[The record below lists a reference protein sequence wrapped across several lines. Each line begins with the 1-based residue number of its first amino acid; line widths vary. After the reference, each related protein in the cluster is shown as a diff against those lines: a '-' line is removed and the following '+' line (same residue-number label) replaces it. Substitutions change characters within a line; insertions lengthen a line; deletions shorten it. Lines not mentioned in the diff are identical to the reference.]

1 MIIEIAPSA
10 VVPAALIFGLL
21 VGSFLNVVIYRV
33 PAGLSVVLPAS
44 HCPACETLIKPW
56 DNLPI
61 LSYLFLRGKCRGC
74 AQPISLRYPAV
85 ELVTG
90 LIFAAIAF
98 RFGGTLWTLL
108 YMFFAAA
115 LICAAM
121 IDFDHQIIPDSISI
135 GGLIVALVTVPA
147 VHAYYAEGFLAGLT
161 QSALGALIGA
171 GTLWLVAFVHARISV
186 ALGREFDHWPG
197 EGESIPRPNEADYW
211 LWFPG
216 MGLGDVKLLGMLGA
230 VLGPLGVL
238 DTILASS
245 LVGLLLGGAWALAGE
260 ALGKPF
266 GFAPAIALGAIA
278 TLFAPQLW
286 LRFVV

>member
-33 PAGLSVVLPAS
+33 PAGLSVVLPPS
-44 HCPACETLIKPW
+44 HCPNCEMQIKPW
-56 DNLPI
+56 DNLPV
-61 LSYLFLRGKCRGC
+61 LSYLWLRGKCRGC
-74 AQPISLRYPAV
+74 AQSISLRYPAI
-85 ELVTG
+85 ELMTG
-90 LIFAAIAF
+90 LIFAGIAW
-98 RFGGTLWTLL
+98 RYGGTAWALL

-121 IDFDHQIIPDSISI
+121 IDFDYQIIPDSISI
-135 GGLIVALVTVPA
+135 GGLVVALATVPTL
-147 VHAYYAEGFLAGLT
+147 HAYYGESFLAALAR
-161 QSALGALIGA
+161 SALGALVGA
-171 GTLWLVAFVHARISV
+171 GTLWLVAFLHARISV
-186 ALGREFDHWPG
+186 TLGREFDHWPG
-197 EGESIPRPNEADYW
+197 VGETIPRPNEADYW

-216 MGLGDVKLLGMLGA
+216 MGLGDVKLLGMIGA

-260 ALGKPF
+260 ALGRPF
-266 GFAPAIALGAIA
+266 GFAPAIAIGALA
-278 TLFAPQLW
+278 TLFLPQFW
-286 LRFVV
+286 LGLLV